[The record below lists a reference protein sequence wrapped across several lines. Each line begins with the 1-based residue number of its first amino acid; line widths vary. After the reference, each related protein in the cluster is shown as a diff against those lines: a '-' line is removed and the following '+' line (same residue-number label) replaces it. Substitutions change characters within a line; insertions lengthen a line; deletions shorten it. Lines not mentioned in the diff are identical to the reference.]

1 MGTKLAED
9 KVILSAGFI
18 VSRLYLGIKF
28 FTLSILSAVIAAF
41 LYLGF
46 VSNVL
51 LEKPHLFNS
60 LSHFFIS
67 KKPTA
72 SIAIQAENKNK
83 SLEIT
88 SLKDIYPLKEP
99 TYNFDSV
106 GKTFQELDISRI
118 NELSKI
124 EFEELILSSVPI
136 GLKEKLK
143 PFLKTTLFYSEKFQV
158 DPFWVLAVMWTESH
172 FNPKARSYVNAR
184 GLMQIM
190 PRTGYFLAGLLEK
203 PVKNLRSA
211 IQITKKP
218 EPNIEMGAFYLKKIL
233 RDFNGHYIHATAAYN
248 MGPSGVKK
256 RLRKGLRVGNRNKY
270 VNKVKRA
277 YKELVKG
284 YRRSFLFLPRDYVET
299 FVFKNK
305 DFKSFE
311 TSFLWDSSFWRVTLM
326 PYKRDLNK
334 KVFLAFLLSSK
345 KEAIFL

>member
-1 MGTKLAED
+1 MSKE
-9 KVILSAGFI
+9 KVISSTDYI
-18 VSRLYLGIKF
+18 VSRFFLSIKYLAVTILSSTVAFILYLG
-28 FTLSILSAVIAAF
+28 L
-41 LYLGF
+41 

-60 LSHFFIS
+60 LSHLFIS
-67 KKPTA
+67 KKPAT
-72 SIAIQAENKNK
+72 ILTKAEIKNK
-83 SLEIT
+83 GLEST
-88 SLKDIYPLKEP
+88 PLEEVYPFKEP

-106 GKTFQELDISRI
+106 GKTFQEVDISRI
-118 NELSKI
+118 SELSKV
-124 EFEELILSSVPI
+124 EFEDLILSSVPA
-136 GLKEKLK
+136 GLKGKLK

-203 PVKNLRSA
+203 PVKSLRSA

-248 MGPSGVKK
+248 MGPGGVKK

-277 YKELVKG
+277 YKELIKG

-305 DFKSFE
+305 DFKSLE
-311 TSFLWDSSFWRVTLM
+311 RSFLWDRSFWRVTSM
-326 PYKRDLNK
+326 PYKRDLNR